1 MTSEELTFPD
11 TPRSELER
19 SIDELVESAQRVLS
33 TQSRLRSLLHANRVV
48 VEGLELAEML
58 RRIAQAA
65 VELVG
70 ARYGA
75 LGVIGP
81 DGGLEQFI
89 HVGLSEPDAAAIGHL
104 PEGHGLLGAVIESGE
119 AIRLEHLHDDPRSA
133 GFPEHHPGM
142 EAFLGV
148 PIRVRDEVFGN
159 LYLTN
164 PASGAFT
171 REDEELV
178 SVLAA
183 TAGIAIENGRLFDE
197 ARRRERWSAASARVT
212 AEILSSE
219 SDALPLIAD
228 EVAQLV
234 DAELVCIVVPSG
246 TDGQLRV
253 AVARGERADEVRDD
267 AFPSGSG
274 IVGRALESNEPALIE
289 RLHEEWQPEAG
300 PTFIVPLSGGDR
312 MIGAL
317 TVTRGAGARR
327 FSAADLELATEFSAQ
342 ASVAIEIARG
352 RADRSRLEL
361 SEDRARIARDLHDH
375 VIQRLFAA
383 GLSLQSTAGRSP
395 EVGPAILEQVDAI
408 DQAIT
413 EIRTVV
419 FALSGGGPRRGQS
432 LRHRLLDVVAEL
444 DHDLGTSPRLSF
456 LGPVDLLVRAE
467 LAEDVVAVVRES
479 LTNVARHARAS
490 RCDVEV
496 AVEAQE
502 LRIRVDDD
510 GVGFV
515 ASERSSGTANLLVR
529 ATSRGGAYSI
539 DARPDGGTRVIWTA
553 PLEGGSA

>member
-19 SIDELVESAQRVLS
+19 TIADLVEAAQRVLA
-33 TQSRLRSLLHANRVV
+33 TQSRLRSLLHANRVI
-48 VEGLELAEML
+48 VEGLDLAETL

-70 ARYGA
+70 AQYGA
-75 LGVIGP
+75 LGVIGG
-81 DGGLEQFI
+81 GGLEQFI
-89 HVGLSEPDAAAIGHL
+89 HVGLSEQDAAAIGHL

-119 AIRLEHLHDDPRSA
+119 AIRLEHLHDDPRSS

-142 EAFLGV
+142 DAFLGV

-164 PASGAFT
+164 PVSGAFT

-219 SDALPLIAD
+219 SDALPVIAD

-234 DAELVCIVVPSG
+234 DADLVCIVVPTGSG
-246 TDGQLRV
+246 GSLRV
-253 AVARGERADEVRDD
+253 AVARGDRAGDVRADL
-267 AFPSGSG
+267 FPQGGG
-274 IVGRALESNEPALIE
+274 IVGRSLDADEPILVD
-289 RLHEEWQPEAG
+289 RLQEPWQPGAG
-300 PTFIVPLSGGDR
+300 PTFIVPLSGADR
-312 MIGAL
+312 TIGAL
-317 TVTRGAGARR
+317 TVTRGEGAGP
-327 FSAADLELATEFSAQ
+327 FSAADLELAVEFAAQ

-352 RADRSRLEL
+352 RVDRSRLDL

-383 GLSLQSTAGRSP
+383 GLSLQSTAARSP
-395 EVGPAILEQVDAI
+395 ETSAAILEQVDAV
-408 DQAIT
+408 DQAIA

-419 FALSGGGPRRGQS
+419 FALSGAGHERGPT
-432 LRHRLLDVVAEL
+432 LRHRLLDVVSQL
-444 DHDLGTSPRLSF
+444 DDNLGASPRLSF

-467 LAEDVVAVVRES
+467 LADDVVAVVRES

-510 GVGFV
+510 GVGYV
-515 ASERSSGTANLLVR
+515 PTEHASGTVNLAVR
-529 ATSRGGAYSI
+529 ATNRGGAYSI
-539 DARPDGGTRVIWTA
+539 DARPEGGTRVIWTA
-553 PLEGGSA
+553 PLEEGSA

>member
-1 MTSEELTFPD
+1 VTSEELTFPD

-19 SIDELVESAQRVLS
+19 AIEDLVASAQRVLS
-33 TQSRLRSLLHANRVV
+33 TQGRLRSLLHANRVV
-48 VEGLELAEML
+48 VEGLELPETL

-75 LGVIGP
+75 LGVIGA

-89 HVGLSEPDAAAIGHL
+89 HVGLTDEDAAVIGHL

-133 GFPEHHPGM
+133 GFPAHHPGM
-142 EAFLGV
+142 DAFLGV

-183 TAGIAIENGRLFDE
+183 TAGIAIENGRLFAE

-234 DAELVCIVVPSG
+234 EADLVCIVEPTG
-246 TDGQLRV
+246 ADAGLRI
-253 AVARGERADEVRDD
+253 AVARGDHADRARESV
-267 AFPSGSG
+267 FPLGG
-274 IVGRALESNEPALIE
+274 IVGQALESNEPALVDGLDE
-289 RLHEEWQPEAG
+289 PWLPEHG
-300 PTFIVPLSGGDR
+300 PTLVVPLSGGGR

-317 TVTRGAGARR
+317 TVTRREGSRR
-327 FSAADLELATEFSAQ
+327 FSPADLELASEFAAQ
-342 ASVAIEIARG
+342 ASLAVEIARA

-383 GLSLQSTAGRSP
+383 GLSLQGTAMRSP
-395 EVGPAILEQVDAI
+395 ELRDGILEQVDGI
-408 DQAIT
+408 DQAIA
-413 EIRTVV
+413 EIRTVI
-419 FALSGGGPRRGQS
+419 FALSATGLNRGQS
-432 LRHRLLDVVAEL
+432 LRHRLLDVVSEL
-444 DHDLGTSPRLSF
+444 DATLEASSTCSCRPSWPRTSSRSCGSPSRTSPGTP
-456 LGPVDLLVRAE
+456 GPRAARSRSRSRPTSCASASMTTGSASRRVRAR
-467 LAEDVVAVVRES
+467 AARRISRCGRASAVAHTRS
-479 LTNVARHARAS
+479 MRGQRAARA
-490 RCDVEV
+490 
-496 AVEAQE
+496 
-502 LRIRVDDD
+502 
-510 GVGFV
+510 
-515 ASERSSGTANLLVR
+515 
-529 ATSRGGAYSI
+529 
-539 DARPDGGTRVIWTA
+539 
-553 PLEGGSA
+553 